1 MLKKVVIALSLS
13 GAFLLSG
20 CVTQQK
26 YQAEVGQAQSYQMLS
41 GQLQSELNTAVAQ
54 LNTDQVQIQQLQ
66 DRLKVTMVNELLFP
80 EGGFQLSKQGEQ
92 VLAKLAPALS
102 KVQNGNIIVQGYT
115 DNLPIGPG
123 LRERFPS
130 NWELAGTR
138 ATDVVRY
145 LAKQGV
151 SASLLSGQSF
161 GDTRPIASND
171 TPEGRAKNRR
181 VDITITG
188 Q

>member
-1 MLKKVVIALSLS
+1 MLKKIVVALSLS
-13 GAFLLSG
+13 GAALLSG
-20 CVTQQK
+20 CVSQQT
-26 YQAEVGQAQSYQMLS
+26 YQAQANQTQAYQMLS
-41 GQLQSELNTAVAQ
+41 NQLQTE

-66 DRLKVTMVNELLFP
+66 DRLKVTLVNELLFP
-80 EGGFQLSKQGEQ
+80 EGGWQLSKQGEQ
-92 VLAKLAPALS
+92 TLTKIVPTLS
-102 KVQNGNIIVQGYT
+102 TIQSGNIVVQGYT

-123 LRERFPS
+123 LLERFPS
-130 NWELAGTR
+130 NWDLAATR

-151 SASLLSGQSF
+151 TANLLSAQSF
-161 GDTRPIASND
+161 GETRPVASND

-181 VDITITG
+181 VEIVITG